1 MLLTEDKRQFT
12 PYADEKQTNIV
23 FYQFQVDCFWD

>member
-12 PYADEKQTNIV
+12 AYADEKQTNIA
-23 FYQFQVDCFWD
+23 FYQFQVDCVWD